1 MSRREAA
8 GDVARIAIAKR
19 DLAARCLNPASCLE
33 PTAGAAVAMPST
45 CFERPKK
52 MWRRRTPVGQ
62 RTEVTNPIIAIVGAI
77 AILFLATMAFTV
89 WPNTETV
96 RTGPTANLPDNQ
108 KGASEAPG
116 SPKGTN

>member
-1 MSRREAA
+1 
-8 GDVARIAIAKR
+8 
-19 DLAARCLNPASCLE
+19 
-33 PTAGAAVAMPST
+33 
-45 CFERPKK
+45 

-62 RTEVTNPIIAIVGAI
+62 RTEVTSPIIAIVGAI
-77 AILFLATMAFTV
+77 ALLFLAIMAFSL

-96 RTGPTANLPDNQ
+96 QTGPTANLPDNQ